1 MDKKLTWMDRKGLEE
16 YTNNLFKNYPELNKL
31 YHTRKIKNNTYVVDF
46 KDIEDKAGAG
56 LQENLCL
63 NNFERDVYSS
73 ICVLPDIENFAFDLS
88 FQPILERLTN
98 KQRFVLD
105 KRLEGFTQ
113 QEIAFL
119 LRISRKNVNK
129 HLNFIKFKI
138 IKYWR
143 RHEDIYDYGF
153 VSGCLS

>member
-1 MDKKLTWMDRKGLEE
+1 MDKKLTWIDKKGLEE
-16 YTNNLFKNYPELNKL
+16 YANKLLKSHPELVRQ
-31 YHTRKIKNNTYVVDF
+31 YHTRKIKNNTYIIDF

-129 HLNFIKFKI
+129 HLNFIKLKI

-143 RHEDIYDYGF
+143 RYEDIYDHRLIFG
-153 VSGCLS
+153 SLS